1 MIKLSKV
8 IANDLNQIAATLIEE
23 NQQHSDGFNLDWFKR
38 NRRPDLQDSY
48 LDYLIVLINHYNQK
62 HSTEFINIEDGIN
75 LNKTSTTPYFLQQ
88 GGYVKIFDDESKAE
102 RRKNILYIIALIAI
116 IISVLGFL
124 LSTCQSYK
132 TK

>member
-48 LDYLIVLINHYNQK
+48 LDYLVFLINHYNQK
-62 HSTEFINIEDGIN
+62 HNAEFINMEDGVN
-75 LNKTSTTPYFLQQ
+75 LNRTATTPYFLQQ
-88 GGYVKIFDDESKAE
+88 GGYVKIFNEEHKAE
-102 RRKNILYIIALIAI
+102 RRKNVIYIITITTILV
-116 IISVLGFL
+116 SVLGVL
-124 LSTCQSYK
+124 LSKC
-132 TK
+132 